1 MNSKKLSSLKM
12 CVEKFSTSDEEH
24 LKAIG
29 ERRKLKA
36 AFLTAKIW
44 KKDSLI
50 TIGFLGTPDDI
61 ERTSITEIELQLN
74 AKSMDPIQREIADM
88 SIIDGIKKIV
98 NERIAPLV
106 NLQFVFVENPNDA
119 IVRISFNPNQG
130 AWSLLGT
137 DCLNESD
144 KTKATM
150 NLGWFDVATTIHEF
164 GHTLGLIHEHQN
176 PIGKT
181 IPWDDTKV
189 YEWAKQTHGWDKETT
204 FTNIIK
210 KYNRNQ
216 INGTEFDPKSIMLY
230 FFPASLTT
238 NNEGTEENLRLS
250 KYDAQYINTV
260 YPTVIP
266 ASVFYMKAYGESIST
281 PTDSE
286 FPVLIILAV
295 LCAVAVISMIVMF
308 VFQNK
313 K

>member
-1 MNSKKLSSLKM
+1 MTSKKMTSLKM
-12 CVEKFSTSDEEH
+12 CVEKFSSTDEDH

-50 TIGFLGTPDDI
+50 TIGFLETPGDI
-61 ERTSITEIELQLN
+61 ERTSIIEIELQVN
-74 AKSMDPIQREIADM
+74 GKCMDPIQRKVADM
-88 SIIDGIKKIV
+88 TIIDGIKKIV

-106 NLQFVFVENPNDA
+106 NLQFVFVDNPKDA
-119 IVRISFNPNQG
+119 IVRISFNPTQG
-130 AWSLLGT
+130 AWSLIGT
-137 DCLNESD
+137 DCLSEQD

-181 IPWDDTKV
+181 ISWDDTKV
-189 YEWAKQTHGWDKETT
+189 YEWAKQTQGWDKETT
-204 FTNIIK
+204 FRNIIK
-210 KYNRNQ
+210 KYSRNQ
-216 INGTEFDPKSIMLY
+216 INGSEYDPKSIMLY

-266 ASVFYMKAYGESIST
+266 ASAFYMTAYGESISS
-281 PTDSE
+281 PMVL
-286 FPVLIILAV
+286 PNLLIIF
-295 LCAVAVISMIVMF
+295 AVIVVVLVILFISK
-308 VFQNK
+308 N
-313 K
+313 